1 MENIK
6 KTFNKILEIIN
17 KEEYNLV
24 IESKDILVI
33 YNNELE
39 IKLNYVQILVMNNKE
54 IYWSDNNEFIDKRT
68 RRITEIIKSKLNKS
82 KLNNEKGINNELLEL
97 INRENLIKVDENNIN
112 LLGIIIEPYNLDIE
126 KLNKYFLITDIINM

>member
-6 KTFNKILEIIN
+6 KTLNKILEIIN

-39 IKLNYVQILVMNNKE
+39 IKLNYVQILVINNKE
-54 IYWSDNNEFIDKRT
+54 IYWSDKNEFIDIKT
-68 RRITEIIKSKLNKS
+68 RKITEILKSKLNKS
-82 KLNNEKGINNELLEL
+82 KLKNENEINKELLEL
-97 INRENLIKVDENNIN
+97 INRENSIKVN
-112 LLGIIIEPYNLDIE
+112 
-126 KLNKYFLITDIINM
+126 

>member
-6 KTFNKILEIIN
+6 KTLNKILEIIN
-17 KEEYNLV
+17 KEEYNLE

-39 IKLNYVQILVMNNKE
+39 IKLNYVQILVINDKE
-54 IYWSDNNEFIDKRT
+54 IYWSDKNEFIDIKT
-68 RRITEIIKSKLNKS
+68 RRITEILKSKLNKS
-82 KLNNEKGINNELLEL
+82 KLKSEKEINKELLEL
-97 INRENLIKVDENNIN
+97 INRDNSIKVDEKNLS

>member
-68 RRITEIIKSKLNKS
+68 RRITEIIKSKLNKL
-82 KLNNEKGINNELLEL
+82 KLKNEKEINRELLEL
-97 INRENLIKVDENNIN
+97 INRESSIKVDESNLS

>member
-6 KTFNKILEIIN
+6 KTLNKILEIIN

-39 IKLNYVQILVMNNKE
+39 IKLNYVQILVINNKE
-54 IYWSDNNEFIDKRT
+54 IYWSDKNEFIDIKT
-68 RRITEIIKSKLNKS
+68 RKITEILKSKLNKS
-82 KLNNEKGINNELLEL
+82 KLKNENEINKELLEL
-97 INRENLIKVDENNIN
+97 INRENSIKVNEKNLS

>member
-68 RRITEIIKSKLNKS
+68 RRITEVIKSKLNKS

>member
-82 KLNNEKGINNELLEL
+82 K
-97 INRENLIKVDENNIN
+97 
-112 LLGIIIEPYNLDIE
+112 
-126 KLNKYFLITDIINM
+126 